1 MKELT
6 LGEMEST
13 PPVTQHR
20 SRIGDFPAA
29 DGDVSRAV
37 CCAGAVERIKS
48 QLELRP
54 IDSLCRRN
62 RSRSRLV
69 AALRVEAFPLPA
81 I

>member
-13 PPVTQHR
+13 PLVTQHR

-37 CCAGAVERIKS
+37 CCAGAVESIDVACLSRTNGQAPLN
-48 QLELRP
+48 QLG
-54 IDSLCRRN
+54 N
-62 RSRSRLV
+62 
-69 AALRVEAFPLPA
+69 AAEHHQFGKGVQTGKV
-81 I
+81 